1 MTERQKG
8 LVKDYGP
15 MFIARLRI
23 IQTEMMKLVPDA
35 LSVFTDEEWAEC
47 AEAMSKFRDEL
58 NKLQSIAMDRVEETL
73 NEGEDFI
80 ELYGAARES
89 VKRWI

>member
-15 MFIARLRI
+15 RFIARLRI
-23 IQTEMMKLVPDA
+23 IQTEMMKLAPDA

-47 AEAMSKFRDEL
+47 AKAMNKFEDEL
-58 NKLQSIAMDRVEETL
+58 NKLEGIASDRVEETL

-80 ELYGAARES
+80 DLYGAARES

>member
-1 MTERQKG
+1 MTERQKR

-15 MFIARLRI
+15 LFIARLRI
-23 IQTEMMKLVPDA
+23 IQTEMLKLASDA
-35 LSVFTDEEWAEC
+35 VSVFTDEEWTEC
-47 AEAMSKFRDEL
+47 AKAMSQFADEL
-58 NKLQSIAMDRVEETL
+58 NKLQSVAIGRVEETL
-73 NEGEDFI
+73 NEGEDYI